1 MTHPN
6 ADRFTIIS
14 WRLLLTFLIGPVLWA
29 LQIGI
34 GYGLAPLACNMQ
46 TKWPVYMT
54 VFVSAVVVLI
64 ASYLSYQ
71 SLKAT
76 VAEPDLIEVDQLNGI
91 SEFITISSL
100 LINLLF
106 LGLILMTAITA
117 FFLSPCPLITMPLP

>member
-1 MTHPN
+1 M
-6 ADRFTIIS
+6 
-14 WRLLLTFLIGPVLWA
+14 
-29 LQIGI
+29 QIGI

-76 VAEPDLIEVDQLNGI
+76 VAEPDLIEVDQLNGT

-106 LGLILMTAITA
+106 LGFILMTAITA
-117 FFLSPCPLITMPLP
+117 LFLSPCPLIAMPFPEMPQMTRGKG